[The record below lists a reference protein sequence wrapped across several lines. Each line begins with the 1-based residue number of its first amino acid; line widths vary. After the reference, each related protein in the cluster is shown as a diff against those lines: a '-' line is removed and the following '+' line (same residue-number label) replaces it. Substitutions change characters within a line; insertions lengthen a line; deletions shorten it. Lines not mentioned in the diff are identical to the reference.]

1 MKTSNTTKQSI
12 EGVPVERYKMRF
24 KEERAKLRRHYCT
37 VFRFWRTC
45 RFKPCKTARACRGD
59 AYACLKRSA
68 GTVSR
73 TVQWDA
79 RQKILVA
86 TPACAGAP
94 EREARQCMPYDLYS
108 K

>member
-1 MKTSNTTKQSI
+1 MKTSVATKQTI
-12 EGVPVERYKMRF
+12 EGVPIERFKARF

-79 RQKILVA
+79 RQKILA
-86 TPACAGAP
+86 ARPASGGAP
-94 EREARQCMPYDLYS
+94 ERAARECMPSELYR
-108 K
+108 